1 MYHIKN
7 DQRALRSCDL
17 IYEGLMALMAQKP
30 FEAIKVNEL
39 ADQAQVGRA
48 TFYRNFD
55 TIEDVLRWRC
65 DQVLDALFASLAS
78 GVQAPQPG
86 AQMPFLNPVLRYFD
100 QHAGLIERLIQARR
114 TDLLEAAFYQRL
126 AQLRPLIVARLDAPA
141 AFLEYGLVIRSSVVV
156 GVLIHWIKT
165 GKQEDPDTLA
175 AGLNLLASQL
185 GALNALL

>member
-17 IYEGLMALMAQKP
+17 IYEGLAALLAQKP

-55 TIEDVLRWRC
+55 LIEDVLRWRC

-78 GVQAPQPG
+78 GVYVPQPG
-86 AQMPFLNPVLRYFD
+86 ERMPFLQPVLRYFSNHS
-100 QHAGLIERLIQARR
+100 QLIELLIQARR
-114 TDLLEAAFYQRL
+114 TDLLELAFYQRL
-126 AQLRPLIVARLDAPA
+126 ARLKPQMMALIDAPEVY
-141 AFLEYGLVIRSSVVV
+141 LEYGLVIRSSVVV
-156 GVLIHWIKT
+156 NVLIHWVRT
-165 GKQEDPDTLA
+165 GKQDAPDLLA
-175 AGLNLLASQL
+175 AGLNEVASQMR
-185 GALNALL
+185 AHNLLL